1 MKKIIAFIVLVIL
14 VIVMIVLSYNFYS
27 GNNKNA
33 AKDKL
38 KTGLKVTKKK
48 TSDVIDNV
56 TKNNENNSNESNN
69 NENNNSSDSNST
81 NNGEDI
87 TVAENKVVPDTA
99 SDNDSGYIKIDHYTF
114 SVDKSTLKVGDTSR
128 IHVNVFPRNAS
139 EREVSFVSSDN
150 SILKVNSFGRMKA
163 LSSGEVTVTIK
174 VKNCDD
180 YNLKVNV
187 K

>member
-69 NENNNSSDSNST
+69 NSSDSNST

-99 SDNDSGYIKIDHYTF
+99 SDNDSGYIKIDHYTV
-114 SVDKSTLKVGDTSR
+114 SVDKSTLNVGDTSR

-150 SILKVNSFGRMKA
+150 SILKVNSFGKMKA